1 MKVEKTGRTTGFTTG
16 TIHDVS
22 ANVKV
27 NYDLGLLTFSDQ
39 IIIFGGTSS
48 FSDAG
53 DSGSLIVEQ
62 TGKRPVGLLFGGS
75 TAYTIA
81 NHIED
86 VLNELKVSI
95 VA

>member
-1 MKVEKTGRTTGFTTG
+1 LE
-16 TIHDVS
+16 H
-22 ANVKV
+22 
-27 NYDLGLLTFSDQ
+27 
-39 IIIFGGTSS
+39 
-48 FSDAG
+48 
-53 DSGSLIVEQ
+53 